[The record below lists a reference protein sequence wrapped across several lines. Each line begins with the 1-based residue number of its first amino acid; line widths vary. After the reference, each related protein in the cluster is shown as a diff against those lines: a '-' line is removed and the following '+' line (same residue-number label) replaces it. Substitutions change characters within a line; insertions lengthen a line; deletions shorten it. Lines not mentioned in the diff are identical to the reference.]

1 MGKSHVVELFEE
13 TDLVTVFRCCI
24 FNVPIATWKSCALEV
39 SCLRCTIRHEHVL
52 VGPRSSLLMV
62 TKRSTLSDVVFGH
75 FRLLGSLGTARQSY
89 RRGFHQNHPLYMFNH
104 GIENLDPLKKRISRI
119 SITEYGPF
127 RRKMHFWWSS
137 HVGKINKPRRC
148 VFS

>member
-1 MGKSHVVELFEE
+1 MSRFGHSISMLHIQRPYSHLEELCARSIML
-13 TDLVTVFRCCI
+13 TLHNPSWTCI
-24 FNVPIATWKSCALEV
+24 SWPTELSAAL
-39 SCLRCTIRHEHVL
+39 
-52 VGPRSSLLMV
+52 

-148 VFS
+148 AFS

>member
-24 FNVPIATWKSCALEV
+24 FNVPIATWKSFALEV
-39 SCLRCTIRHEHVL
+39 SCLRCTIRHGISWPTEL
-52 VGPRSSLLMV
+52 SAAL

-104 GIENLDPLKKRISRI
+104 GIENLDPLKKRV
-119 SITEYGPF
+119 
-127 RRKMHFWWSS
+127 SS
-137 HVGKINKPRRC
+137 
-148 VFS
+148 